1 MSSEGLPTP
10 SATRSSASAWSNASS
25 IPPPHSSS
33 RRTIR
38 SSIKRSRRLPASEIC
53 SRSSRGSCL
62 PRRQDKKGLRGSVW
76 VQTKNG
82 AKKGVNEGEER
93 GGEEQRS
100 EEHTS
105 ELQSLMRISY
115 AVFCLKQKKK
125 NE

>member
-1 MSSEGLPTP
+1 MRISDWSSYVC
-10 SATRSSASAWSNASS
+10 SSDLSNASS

-82 AKKGVNEGEER
+82 AKNGVNEGEER
-93 GGEEQRS
+93 GGEEKGQVDRKS
-100 EEHTS
+100 TRLNCSH
-105 ELQSLMRISY
+105 
-115 AVFCLKQKKK
+115 
-125 NE
+125 